1 MHKLR
6 VVIKNI
12 DGIIYDDLADIV
24 IMKTVDGE
32 IGIMANHIPMMAE
45 LKKNSSVK
53 IKNDGQEFDFEINDA
68 VTGKENDPAW
78 ETFFIQA
85 ISDFLLKDEVSPG
98 EIDNDEA
105 AWLVE
110 KIGADGQV
118 DGTEKALLE
127 NLKKEAKSFPAS
139 LAALL

>member
-1 MHKLR
+1 MTLQELKADLLA
-6 VVIKNI
+6 
-12 DGIIYDDLADIV
+12 DGIIDAEEVAKLKVILYAD
-24 IMKTVDGE
+24 
-32 IGIMANHIPMMAE
+32 GIIDKEEAE
-45 LKKNSSVK
+45 FL
-53 IKNDGQEFDFEINDA
+53 FEINDA